1 MKLSIRLKKICD
13 MVSYSKTVADVGCDH
28 GKVVAQLFLDNKIE
42 YAYLSDISAKSVKKA
57 DDLLKELNISSY
69 KYQVIVTDGLNN
81 YNVKDID
88 TVIIAGMG
96 GLEIKKILINNNVDV
111 KEFVLVPHNNDV
123 ELRKYLIKNNY
134 KIDKDLI
141 VKDANK
147 YYNILKVTK
156 GCSKLNKLQM
166 YFGKTNFEVVTDDF
180 IEYLDAERLKTIN
193 VLKKV
198 PFMKKLKYVKY
209 LKLISRA
216 KNRVKRGV

>member
-57 DDLLKELNISSY
+57 DDLLKELNISSD

-180 IEYLDAERLKTIN
+180 IEY
-193 VLKKV
+193 
-198 PFMKKLKYVKY
+198 
-209 LKLISRA
+209 
-216 KNRVKRGV
+216 